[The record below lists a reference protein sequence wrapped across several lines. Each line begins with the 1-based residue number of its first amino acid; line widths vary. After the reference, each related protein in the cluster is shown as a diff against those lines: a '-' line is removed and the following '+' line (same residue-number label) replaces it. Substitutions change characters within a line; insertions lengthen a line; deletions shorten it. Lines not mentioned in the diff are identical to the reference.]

1 MLLDFKK
8 YIFVFTTLFLS
19 SCRGEDESDLQKIDQ
34 VLNIYIKNAEGK
46 DLLNTN
52 IPGGFTAVRAQD
64 LNADRSLQDIT
75 GISVKKD
82 QDTIAYVDYATGA
95 VRILKDSI
103 SPSQKTYQSD
113 FYINLSKIVNKE
125 TVTDVD
131 TVKVEYNWSPN
142 LFQVSKVWYNNKLS
156 FSKVEGQPNI
166 IHIVK

>member
-1 MLLDFKK
+1 MKFSRLIILA
-8 YIFVFTTLFLS
+8 ILIFLS

-34 VLNIYIKNAEGK
+34 VLNIYIKSAAGK

-64 LNADRSLQDIT
+64 LNADRALQEIT
-75 GISVKKD
+75 GITVVKDKNA
-82 QDTIAYVDYATGA
+82 ISYIDYSSGA
-95 VRILKDSI
+95 VKILKSEI
-103 SPSQKTYQSD
+103 FPTQKTYQSD

-131 TVKVEYNWSPN
+131 TVKVEYNCSPN

>member
-1 MLLDFKK
+1 MKFSRLIILG
-8 YIFVFTTLFLS
+8 ILIFLS

-34 VLNIYIKNAEGK
+34 VLNIYIKNAAGK

-64 LNADRSLQDIT
+64 LNADRALQEIT
-75 GISVKKD
+75 GITVVKDKNA
-82 QDTIAYVDYATGA
+82 ISYIDYSSGA
-95 VRILKDSI
+95 VKILKSEI
-103 SPSQKTYQSD
+103 SPTQKTYQSD

-156 FSKVEGQPNI
+156 FSKVDGQPNI

>member
-1 MLLDFKK
+1 MKIKLL
-8 YIFVFTTLFLS
+8 LFLS
-19 SCRGEDESDLQKIDQ
+19 LFFFLSCRNEENDVQKIDQ
-34 VLNIYIKNAEGK
+34 VINIYMHNADGV
-46 DLLNTN
+46 DLLNTR
-52 IPGGFTAVRAQD
+52 IKGGYTGVSGQD
-64 LNADRSLQDIT
+64 LNADRALQDIT

-95 VRILKDSI
+95 ARILKDSI
-103 SPSQKTYQSD
+103 SPSQKMYQSD

>member
-1 MLLDFKK
+1 MKIKLL
-8 YIFVFTTLFLS
+8 LFLS
-19 SCRGEDESDLQKIDQ
+19 LFFFLSCRNEENDVQKIDQ
-34 VLNIYIKNAEGK
+34 VINIYMHNADGV
-46 DLLNTN
+46 DLLNTR
-52 IPGGFTAVRAQD
+52 IKGGYTGVSGQD
-64 LNADRSLQDIT
+64 LNADRALQDIT

-103 SPSQKTYQSD
+103 SASQKMYQSD

>member
-1 MLLDFKK
+1 M
-8 YIFVFTTLFLS
+8 
-19 SCRGEDESDLQKIDQ
+19 
-34 VLNIYIKNAEGK
+34 
-46 DLLNTN
+46 
-52 IPGGFTAVRAQD
+52 
-64 LNADRSLQDIT
+64 
-75 GISVKKD
+75 
-82 QDTIAYVDYATGA
+82 
-95 VRILKDSI
+95 
-103 SPSQKTYQSD
+103 YQSD

>member
-1 MLLDFKK
+1 M
-8 YIFVFTTLFLS
+8 
-19 SCRGEDESDLQKIDQ
+19 
-34 VLNIYIKNAEGK
+34 
-46 DLLNTN
+46 
-52 IPGGFTAVRAQD
+52 RAQD
-64 LNADRSLQDIT
+64 LNADRALQDIT

-103 SPSQKTYQSD
+103 SPSKKTYQSD

-125 TVTDVD
+125 TITDVD